1 MATCNYIQESKQNPS
16 SMKAVIDYVSQD
28 AKTLDENGR
37 RYLSGVNCIGESA
50 YEEFMATKNLFGKRK
65 GTYFYHYEQS
75 FRPGEITSY
84 DEAHRIGI
92 ELAEK
97 MFPGYEVL
105 VGTHLDAESD
115 GVQRVHNHFVSNSVS
130 YENGKKIQL
139 GPRSIERMRG
149 LSDEICQAH
158 NLSVLPEYK
167 QTFGLKSIGTRE
179 YRAALKGDSWKFQCI
194 NDIEQAMTM
203 VGSKDEFIALMES
216 AGYTVKWSDSRK
228 YITYTCPNG
237 MKVRDNKLHESK
249 FLKEY
254 MQYEFTIRQQQ
265 SGANQLGVQE
275 AESRV
280 EVGASNNGH
289 TSKGDDGVPDTEG
302 AMGSVPRVYAGGD
315 DVSAG
320 AVRGAFQDGD
330 TRSDAPNDVYKLRQP
345 SRVDGGMDENA
356 RQGYEELGGLD
367 KPPSAVSS
375 HGKQGNLVTGWEEA
389 RRIFEEAQRD
399 HGREGIGSDE
409 ADLGYEV
416 VDHRDDVLVG
426 TSLRTRIRDNLS
438 ADDLNAFF
446 EGDENMRDDLP
457 FDDEDDELIKSF
469 RDLQYQARNG
479 NVYAMYRLSRIYF
492 DENSKYYHEAWGDH
506 FLECSAEGGYH
517 VAQYRI
523 GKMLYYGIRYDQD
536 IENAA
541 EWLYRSAVGGNLYG
555 ATLLGKIYVE
565 GSFFGANRNDGFRM
579 LFQAEQD
586 GNEFAAYTLGKY
598 YMEGKVVKK
607 DIAKAIEHLE
617 KASARG
623 NMFAD
628 YRLAQIYLFE
638 SDIFDMEKAIEY
650 LNRSAQAG
658 NESAAVA
665 LTRMAQ
671 NTFLTITTDILN
683 IVGNLSGIESYRQP
697 QDCTTIPQH
706 RPRKERKK
714 DREWEH
720 TL

>member
-1 MATCNYIQESKQNPS
+1 MATCNYIQETKQNAS

-37 RYLSGVNCIGESA
+37 RYLTGVNCLGEAA

-115 GVQRVHNHFVSNSVS
+115 GVQRVHNHFVINSVS

-149 LSDEICQAH
+149 LSDEICKAH
-158 NLSVLPEYK
+158 SLSVLPEYK
-167 QTFGLKSIGTRE
+167 QTFGMKAIGTRE

-194 NDIEQAMTM
+194 NDIEKAMTM
-203 VGSKDEFIALMES
+203 VGSKDEFVALMES
-216 AGYTVKWSDSRK
+216 AGYTVMWTDSRR

-237 MKVRDNKLHESK
+237 MKVRDIKLHESK
-249 FLKEY
+249 FLKEN
-254 MQYEFTIRQQQ
+254 MQYEFAIRQQQ
-265 SGANQLGVQE
+265 AGADQLGVQQ
-275 AESRV
+275 AQSRV

-289 TSKGDDGVPDTEG
+289 TAKADNGVPDTEG
-302 AMGSVPRVYAGGD
+302 AMGSVPRVSASGD

-320 AVRGAFQDGD
+320 AVRGAFQDGNA
-330 TRSDAPNDVYKLRQP
+330 RSDAPNVVYELCQP
-345 SRVDGGMDENA
+345 SGVVGTMDENA
-356 RQGYEELGGLD
+356 RQGYEELGGHD
-367 KPPSAVSS
+367 KPPSAISS
-375 HGKQGNLVTGWEEA
+375 HGEQGNLVTGWEEA
-389 RRIFEEAQRD
+389 RGIYEAIKRGD
-399 HGREGIGSDE
+399 GRENVNDDK
-409 ADLGYEV
+409 AHLGYEM

-426 TSLRTRIRDNLS
+426 VSLRTRIRDHLS
-438 ADDLNAFF
+438 ADELNAFF
-446 EGDENMRDDLP
+446 EGDEDMRDDLP

-469 RDLQYQARNG
+469 RELQYQARNG
-479 NVYAMYRLSRIYF
+479 NVYAMYRLSKIHF
-492 DENSKYYHEAWGDH
+492 DENSNYYHEARGDYY
-506 FLECSAEGGYH
+506 LERSAEGGYH

-523 GKMLYYGIRYDQD
+523 GKMLYYGIRYEQD

-541 EWLYRSAVGGNLYG
+541 DWLYRSAVGGNLYG

-565 GSFFGANRNDGFRM
+565 DSFFGAYRNDGFRM

-638 SDIFDMEKAIEY
+638 ADIFDMEKAIEY

-658 NESAAVA
+658 NEAAAVA

-697 QDCTTIPQH
+697 QDCTTMPQ
-706 RPRKERKK
+706 PKNRKERKK

>member
-28 AKTLDENGR
+28 AKTLDQNGR

-50 YEEFMATKNLFGKRK
+50 FEEFMATKNLFGKRK

-115 GVQRVHNHFVSNSVS
+115 GVQRVHNHFVINSVS

-139 GPRSIERMRG
+139 GPRSIEQMRG

-216 AGYTVKWSDSRK
+216 AGYTVKWTDSRK

-249 FLKEY
+249 FLKEN
-254 MQYEFTIRQQQ
+254 MQYEFAIRQQ
-265 SGANQLGVQE
+265 SGTDQFSIQQ
-275 AESRV
+275 AESGV
-280 EVGASNNGH
+280 EVGASNDGH
-289 TSKGDDGVPDTEG
+289 AAKAGDGAPDSEG
-302 AMGSVPRVYAGGD
+302 AMGSIPRVSPSSD
-315 DVSAG
+315 DLSAG

-330 TRSDAPNDVYKLRQP
+330 TRSDAPNDVYELCQP
-345 SRVDGGMDENA
+345 SRVDGGMDKNA
-356 RQGYEELGGLD
+356 RQGYEELGGQHQ
-367 KPPSAVSS
+367 PPSAIPSPRE
-375 HGKQGNLVTGWEEA
+375 QGNLVTGWEEA
-389 RRIFEEAQRD
+389 RRIYEEAMRND
-399 HGREGIGSDE
+399 GRENNRDGEAHLGDE
-409 ADLGYEV
+409 M
-416 VDHRDDVLVG
+416 VDHRDSVLVG
-426 TSLRTRIRDNLS
+426 SSLRARIRDHLS

-446 EGDENMRDDLP
+446 EGDDDMRDDLP

-506 FLECSAEGGYH
+506 FLERSAEGGYH

-536 IENAA
+536 IESAA
-541 EWLYRSAVGGNLYG
+541 EWLKRSAVGGNLYG

-565 GSFFGANRNDGFRM
+565 DSFFGAKRNDGFRL

-638 SDIFDMEKAIEY
+638 ADMFDMEKAIEY

-683 IVGNLSGIESYRQP
+683 IVGNLSNIESYRQP

>member
-1 MATCNYIQESKQNPS
+1 MATCNYIQETKQNAS

-37 RYLSGVNCIGESA
+37 RYLTGVNCLGEAA
-50 YEEFMATKNLFGKRK
+50 YEEFMATKNLFGKKK
-65 GTYFYHYEQS
+65 GVYFYHYEQS

-92 ELAEK
+92 ELAQK
-97 MFPGYEVL
+97 MFPGHEVL

-115 GVQRVHNHFVSNSVS
+115 GVQRVHNHFVINSVS

-149 LSDEICQAH
+149 LSDEICKAH
-158 NLSVLPEYK
+158 SLSVLPEYK
-167 QTFGLKSIGTRE
+167 QTFGMKAIGTRE
-179 YRAALKGDSWKFQCI
+179 YRAALNGDSWKFQCI

-216 AGYTVKWSDSRK
+216 AGYTVTWTDSRK

-237 MKVRDNKLHESK
+237 MKVRDIKLHESK
-249 FLKEY
+249 FLKEN
-254 MQYEFTIRQQQ
+254 MQYEFAIRQQQ
-265 SGANQLGVQE
+265 AGTDQLGVQQT
-275 AESRV
+275 ESRV

-289 TSKGDDGVPDTEG
+289 TAKADDGVPDTEG
-302 AMGSVPRVYAGGD
+302 AMGSVPRVSASGD
-315 DVSAG
+315 NLSAG
-320 AVRGAFQDGD
+320 AVRGAFQDGNAQAD
-330 TRSDAPNDVYKLRQP
+330 GRYDEYELRQP
-345 SRVDGGMDENA
+345 SGVVGTMDENT

-367 KPPSAVSS
+367 KPPSAISS
-375 HGKQGNLVTGWEEA
+375 LGEQGNLVTGWEEA
-389 RRIFEEAQRD
+389 RGIYEGIKRGD
-399 HGREGIGSDE
+399 GRENVNDDE
-409 ADLGYEV
+409 AYLGYEM

-426 TSLRTRIRDNLS
+426 SSLRTRIRDHLS
-438 ADDLNAFF
+438 ADELNSFF
-446 EGDENMRDDLP
+446 EGDEEMRDDLP
-457 FDDEDDELIKSF
+457 FDDEDDELINGI

-479 NVYAMYRLSRIYF
+479 NVYAMYRLSKIHF
-492 DENSKYYHEAWGDH
+492 DENSNYYHEARGEYYLDRA
-506 FLECSAEGGYH
+506 AEGGYH

-523 GKMLYYGIRYDQD
+523 GKMLYYGIRYEQD
-536 IENAA
+536 IENAE
-541 EWLYRSAVGGNLYG
+541 EWLKRSAIGGNLYG

-565 GSFFGANRNDGFRM
+565 DSFFGAHRNTGFRL

-638 SDIFDMEKAIEY
+638 ADIFDMEKAIEY

-683 IVGNLSGIESYRQP
+683 IVGNLSNIESYRQP

-720 TL
+720 TM